1 MKIFKR
7 IVLSLIIAI
16 IMVGLASCGIP
27 NMIGNTNLQLLRIET
42 SDNMAEVTNVK
53 TYNRRKE
60 KMRIDEH
67 VEELDDDLVTLIAVV
82 KNEER
87 ASFIDM
93 VVYNSQN
100 KKTVVYNEGNGT
112 YQCSSETV
120 FEDDMWVTNISFQIQ
135 SEIVAEEFYYEI
147 KEIKFLENNVN
158 TQVDLN
164 TNEVRKKYFVFSD
177 KALTKTLE
185 QVCPPGFIGIQVET
199 INLEDK
205 VVALKNSGFLIQE
218 KIETIY
224 DKFLDISIEI
234 PSEVE
239 IKYYENRELKTD
251 KFKVQSFTLE
261 IEVVFDSNVSMPPAT
276 YYIKRLVISDTYSVN
291 FSDFWAI
298 SSYELEYKEGTKRC
312 AFNNV
317 SCALIIPSSCEEIYG
332 QLGCPYEYIKYNGTK
347 EDFKK
352 IKGVDELLSYTK
364 GENVICNDG
373 LFYEN

>member
-67 VEELDDDLVTLIAVV
+67 VEELEDDLVTLIAVV

-147 KEIKFLENNVN
+147 K
-158 TQVDLN
+158 
-164 TNEVRKKYFVFSD
+164 
-177 KALTKTLE
+177 
-185 QVCPPGFIGIQVET
+185 
-199 INLEDK
+199 
-205 VVALKNSGFLIQE
+205 
-218 KIETIY
+218 
-224 DKFLDISIEI
+224 
-234 PSEVE
+234 
-239 IKYYENRELKTD
+239 
-251 KFKVQSFTLE
+251 
-261 IEVVFDSNVSMPPAT
+261 
-276 YYIKRLVISDTYSVN
+276 
-291 FSDFWAI
+291 
-298 SSYELEYKEGTKRC
+298 
-312 AFNNV
+312 
-317 SCALIIPSSCEEIYG
+317 
-332 QLGCPYEYIKYNGTK
+332 
-347 EDFKK
+347 
-352 IKGVDELLSYTK
+352 
-364 GENVICNDG
+364 
-373 LFYEN
+373 